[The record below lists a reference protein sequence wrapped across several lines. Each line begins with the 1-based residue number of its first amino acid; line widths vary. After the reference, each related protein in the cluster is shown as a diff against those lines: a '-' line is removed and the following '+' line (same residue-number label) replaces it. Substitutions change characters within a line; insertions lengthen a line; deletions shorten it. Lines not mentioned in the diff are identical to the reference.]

1 MDNTTVCLYL
11 GDDIKNKFSVGFNFA
26 NLTVLVAI
34 GIIQKILLNSL
45 NVKIGLKIFNIPEN
59 DCIRLVH
66 PVTESWEYGKLT
78 QTLEFRNIPLSSA
91 VLVLVN
97 VFACQSSVNLEKTI
111 PLETFKE
118 DFLQYLKRPFSDKRK
133 EKKLIS
139 QLAIHYISISI
150 GPVKKTAKVNTPI
163 NLVGLIEFIETLDSK
178 SVKKLH
184 GIDTVLGGKFTEEF
198 KARII
203 GNIQEYI
210 HTLNNES
217 I

>member
-1 MDNTTVCLYL
+1 MIDNTTVSLYL
-11 GDDIKNKFSVGFNFA
+11 GYDIKNKFSVGFNFA

-163 NLVGLIEFIETLDSK
+163 NLDGFVEFIKMHDQKSIQNVQGIGNGLIL
-178 SVKKLH
+178 L
-184 GIDTVLGGKFTEEF
+184 FTSEF
-198 KARII
+198 KESLIERI
-203 GNIQEYI
+203 NSFNS
-210 HTLNNES
+210 LDN
-217 I
+217 

>member
-11 GDDIKNKFSVGFNFA
+11 GDDIKNKFSVGFNFV

-78 QTLEFRNIPLSSA
+78 QTLEFRNILLSSA

-163 NLVGLIEFIETLDSK
+163 NLDGFVEFIKMHDQKSIQNVQGIGNGLIL
-178 SVKKLH
+178 L
-184 GIDTVLGGKFTEEF
+184 FTSEF
-198 KARII
+198 KESLIERI
-203 GNIQEYI
+203 NSFNS
-210 HTLNNES
+210 LDN
-217 I
+217 

>member
-1 MDNTTVCLYL
+1 MIDNTTVSLYL
-11 GDDIKNKFSVGFNFA
+11 GYDIKNKFSVGFNFA

-78 QTLEFRNIPLSSA
+78 QTLEFRNILLSSA

-163 NLVGLIEFIETLDSK
+163 NLDGFVEFIKMHDQKSIQNVQGIGNGLIL
-178 SVKKLH
+178 L
-184 GIDTVLGGKFTEEF
+184 FTSEF
-198 KARII
+198 KESLIERI
-203 GNIQEYI
+203 NSFNS
-210 HTLNNES
+210 LDN
-217 I
+217 